1 MLLKGAPEDNLTAPM
16 EGAGPGAAPVRC
28 DSSPDMR
35 FIRYSPG
42 PFLHGVETDHS
53 ERLES
58 RAGPGTFF
66 AQMTASRASPAGR

>member
-16 EGAGPGAAPVRC
+16 EGARARGRPVRC
-28 DSSPDMR
+28 DSSPDVR

-66 AQMTASRASPAGR
+66 AQMTASSASPADR